1 MYTVLMSL
9 SPPSNFPEL
18 EQDKATDISPKVQQR
33 SQRARVQPLAVAQ
46 RFIGPE
52 GSVSGLT
59 VRGHLAARE
68 TGHRETGFE
77 YTPRLS
83 QGEKDFHEM
92 KRVAE
97 AKSTTETVVANIRMD
112 LWGLEVL
119 FQTYLVRFI
128 TVTETKV
135 SQSPSLDF

>member
-18 EQDKATDISPKVQQR
+18 EQDKATDVSPEVQQR
-33 SQRARVQPLAVAQ
+33 SQVQRLAVAQ

-59 VRGHLAARE
+59 VRAIWRLERQAIETLALNTR
-68 TGHRETGFE
+68 
-77 YTPRLS
+77 PDLVK
-83 QGEKDFHEM
+83 GEKDFHEM

-97 AKSTTETVVANIRMD
+97 GKSTTETVVANIRNCG
-112 LWGLEVL
+112 GLNFL
-119 FQTYLVRFI
+119 FQTYLI
-128 TVTETKV
+128 YC
-135 SQSPSLDF
+135 LDQA